1 MSVIDVDIL
10 KTVKRAAGGNAE
22 CFSLDRE
29 MLYVN
34 DNSVEAV
41 SVISAENPLA
51 SLYQWCA
58 EIDQDRTQEITARF
72 STDLRP
78 DFSDLISV
86 KDSERIERKAAIS
99 LVIAALIDLRNSP
112 IDLNGN
118 PIPVAQNAFRIVP
131 PISIDELIGIAI
143 AEESKLGA
151 ALSEFGVLSYE
162 RFERGRFVL
171 TPTGEEMF
179 ATEDPELL
187 GTDADLAVITYA
199 SDAGTGEP
207 VWVKSVISGVPWI
220 SRTELVHSIG
230 TLVKDGILEFIDR
243 DGNHYPA
250 IRVEDDVTVSNED
263 LGIESEEEVTSSHE
277 ADTEP
282 EDAED
287 DDGEEYATEDERV
300 ESVPEEESEVD
311 LIKDGGEWDDV
322 LADVER
328 IREHVTDMRV
338 REKKAAKE
346 IAEVSKEMYDLQQ
359 EIVEIDDKLSAYDSL
374 VAKRR
379 NAAERLSELAERKEE
394 ASASLKEVNKEKS
407 KLLER
412 VRAR

>member
-58 EIDQDRTQEITARF
+58 AIDQDRTQEITARF

-86 KDSERIERKAAIS
+86 RDSERIERKAAIS

-243 DGNHYPA
+243 DGNRYPA

-263 LGIESEEEVTSSHE
+263 LGIESEEEVTASHE
-277 ADTEP
+277 SDTEP
-282 EDAED
+282 EET
-287 DDGEEYATEDERV
+287 EEDERV
-300 ESVPEEESEVD
+300 ESVPEEESEVEP
-311 LIKDGGEWDDV
+311 IKDGGEWDDV